1 MGHGSALKTLLLNI
15 QFYVLVKTIDWYLNL
30 SHEFLLPTTSW
41 RKLCRLRV
49 VRVLAA
55 ASQSLVK
62 MILDG
67 SHLHSL
73 SGGGPVLGAAATA
86 GPQVQL
92 LPNSLFLLPAFWWH
106 FSPSPKQCKHKKLLS
121 VPSHNLQHCKFFS
134 CISPPPRRVPSV
146 AGCLLVPWWQRYAEM
161 LTPLLTLMRHIQPTM
176 MLTLAAVWACPSAL
190 V

>member
-15 QFYVLVKTIDWYLNL
+15 QFDVLVKTIDWYLNL

-41 RKLCRLRV
+41 QKLCRLRV

-55 ASQSLVK
+55 APQSLVK

-86 GPQVQL
+86 GPQLQL

-106 FSPSPKQCKHKKLLS
+106 FSPSPKQCKHKKLS
-121 VPSHNLQHCKFFS
+121 VPEFHLTTDNIAHSLASSRPHGVS
-134 CISPPPRRVPSV
+134 PSV
-146 AGCLLVPWWQRYAEM
+146 AGCLLVPRWQRYAEM
-161 LTPLLTLMRHIQPTM
+161 LTPRLTLHLDAAHSTKPTM
-176 MLTLAAVWACPSAL
+176 MLTLVP
-190 V
+190 

>member
-121 VPSHNLQHCKFFS
+121 VPPNLTTLHILVHFPAPAPCPE
-134 CISPPPRRVPSV
+134 CGWMSPCTVMTTIRGDVNASPH
-146 AGCLLVPWWQRYAEM
+146 LD
-161 LTPLLTLMRHIQPTM
+161 
-176 MLTLAAVWACPSAL
+176 AAHSTNYDADPCAL

>member
-1 MGHGSALKTLLLNI
+1 MI
-15 QFYVLVKTIDWYLNL
+15 NL

-41 RKLCRLRV
+41 RKLCQLRV

-55 ASQSLVK
+55 APQSLVK

-92 LPNSLFLLPAFWWH
+92 LQTVCSCFLPSDGTSAPVPSSVNTRNCQFLSSTSQLTTLHILLHLPAPAPCPECGWM
-106 FSPSPKQCKHKKLLS
+106 SPCTVMTTIRGDVNASPHLDAAHSTNHDADPSRGVS
-121 VPSHNLQHCKFFS
+121 VPQC
-134 CISPPPRRVPSV
+134 PSV
-146 AGCLLVPWWQRYAEM
+146 V
-161 LTPLLTLMRHIQPTM
+161 
-176 MLTLAAVWACPSAL
+176 
-190 V
+190 